1 MVLVAP
7 FSGAVSIMGAKL
19 DAYPQQKVLNFFPV
33 FSPRT
38 HALLRIKPAA
48 SVGQTQHRKSTMQQ
62 PLDEDLFE
70 MIQRFSQRPFDAVI
84 VLRDLSW
91 CGLDNIH
98 DIQFFSSSSR
108 IFGNEEKNVEETIN
122 SIPLFNPVSNES
134 QDLRRLKILKRLG
147 YFKVLSLQPGKI
159 AFDEPS
165 MWISA
170 SQSLLSAASGESKGV
185 FHVNLCIVK

>member
-134 QDLRRLKILKRLG
+134 QDLRRLKYWNDLG
-147 YFKVLSLQPGKI
+147 ISRFFHYNLVKLHLMSHQCGYQP
-159 AFDEPS
+159 P
-165 MWISA
+165 
-170 SQSLLSAASGESKGV
+170 
-185 FHVNLCIVK
+185 NLCFQRHQVSPRACFM